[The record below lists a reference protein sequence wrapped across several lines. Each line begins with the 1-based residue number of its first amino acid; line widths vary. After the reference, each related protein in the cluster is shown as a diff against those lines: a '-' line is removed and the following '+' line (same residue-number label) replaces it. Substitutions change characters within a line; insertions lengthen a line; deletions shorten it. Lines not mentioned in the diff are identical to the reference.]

1 MAGNLVVWL
10 GQKLEEDLAQGAL
23 EELLRLEDG
32 KSQHIGHEFTAGLS
46 MVLTDLQWMEHPHP
60 PPQTITGFLTGCQF
74 FITSRAVQY
83 WQCCLLKIWSC
94 TNSSL

>member
-32 KSQHIGHEFTAGLS
+32 KSQNTACR
-46 MVLTDLQWMEHPHP
+46 T
-60 PPQTITGFLTGCQF
+60 
-74 FITSRAVQY
+74 
-83 WQCCLLKIWSC
+83 
-94 TNSSL
+94 